1 MERLRTMASDS
12 ELLDIA
18 QAAALLRVSEASLRR
33 WTNRGRLPCRR
44 IGGRRERRFRRADLM
59 AFLESDATA
68 TPASHIC
75 AFYVSD
81 VGRTRQAASLLGD
94 GLEAGSVCILTAR
107 PRVRELVLAGLARRR
122 PSLRRDLQTKRL
134 LVSEYAE
141 TAAAQLAFWETTF
154 EAATR
159 DGARALRVVGDVS
172 GGSLARGG
180 DFDRVLAYEAAYEKL
195 SRRFPVA
202 TVCLYDARSHSGL
215 ETARLVQRHPDLF
228 RHPIARFV
236 S

>member
-1 MERLRTMASDS
+1 MASDS

-59 AFLESDATA
+59 ALLERDASA
-68 TPASHIC
+68 TPASHLC
-75 AFYVSD
+75 AFYASD
-81 VGRTRQAASLLGD
+81 LGRTRQAASLLGD
-94 GLEAGSVCILTAR
+94 GLDAGSVCILTAQ
-107 PRVRELVLAGLARRR
+107 PRVRERVLARLGRRR
-122 PSLRRDLQTKRL
+122 PSLRRDLEARRL

-141 TAAAQLAFWETTF
+141 GAAAQLDFWETTF
-154 EAATR
+154 EAATQG
-159 DGARALRVVGDVS
+159 GARALRVVGDVS
-172 GGSLARGG
+172 GGRLAGG
-180 DFDRVLAYEAAYEKL
+180 SNFDQVLAYEAAYGKL

-202 TVCLYDARSHSGL
+202 TACLYDARCHSGL
-215 ETARLVQRHPDLF
+215 ETARLLRRHPDLF
-228 RHPIARFV
+228 RHPFAHFV

>member
-1 MERLRTMASDS
+1 MPDS

-33 WTNRGRLPCRR
+33 WTNSGRLPCRR

-59 AFLESDATA
+59 AFLESDASN
-68 TPASHIC
+68 TPAHHVC
-75 AFYVSD
+75 AFYASD
-81 VGRTRQAASLLGD
+81 VGRTRQAASLVGN
-94 GLEAGSVCILTAR
+94 GLDAGSVCIFTAQ
-107 PRVRELVLAGLARRR
+107 PRVRERVLARLARRR
-122 PSLRRDLQTKRL
+122 PAVRRDLAAKRL

-141 TAAAQLAFWETTF
+141 TAATQLKFWETTF

-159 DGARALRVVGDVS
+159 AGARTLRVVGDVS
-172 GGSLARGG
+172 GGSLAREG
-180 DFDRVLAYEAAYEKL
+180 DFDQVLEYEAAYEKL
-195 SRRFPVA
+195 SRRFPVTTA
-202 TVCLYDARSHSGL
+202 CLYDARNHSGL

-228 RHPIARFV
+228 RHPIAHFV